1 MSRSY
6 PKSILSSILPFF
18 CFESVSHECTLVYL
32 TSPTDKHLGC
42 FQSFSIL
49 INNVGMNNCV
59 HISFIY
65 LLYTYIICI
74 YKSICK
80 INYPATNVQF
90 RQFWSNFIK
99 FKEIKDIKSM
109 RKEQKTIKWLWR
121 FEKETYSTF
130 RKVNEIKIWMG
141 KLNHRFNAVEEIE
154 LNRAW
159 KQIHTHWHLL
169 QQKGHCRAVR
179 DRNNFSKL
187 CRKNKWSKFGING
200 KGKN

>member
-1 MSRSY
+1 MVDKTAMDFSILMLWTIGTNICILQIPTVHLFY
-6 PKSILSSILPFF
+6 PKGSRLFYALFFWNLCLDPTLKAFFLSSILPFF

-90 RQFWSNFIK
+90 RQF
-99 FKEIKDIKSM
+99 
-109 RKEQKTIKWLWR
+109 
-121 FEKETYSTF
+121 
-130 RKVNEIKIWMG
+130 
-141 KLNHRFNAVEEIE
+141 
-154 LNRAW
+154 
-159 KQIHTHWHLL
+159 
-169 QQKGHCRAVR
+169 
-179 DRNNFSKL
+179 
-187 CRKNKWSKFGING
+187 
-200 KGKN
+200 